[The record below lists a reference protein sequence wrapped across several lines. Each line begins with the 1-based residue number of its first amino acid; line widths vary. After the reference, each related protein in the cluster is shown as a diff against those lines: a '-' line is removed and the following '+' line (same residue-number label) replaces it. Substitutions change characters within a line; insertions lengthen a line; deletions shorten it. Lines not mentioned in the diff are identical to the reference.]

1 MPSSCTST
9 VVLLTMPP
17 SFTAAFT
24 TGESCVACWQ
34 MNRLYQLHLQNTE
47 LPAKYS
53 TLLQLREMLAI
64 KEGDADVLEQEVLG
78 SGSSFS
84 I

>member
-1 MPSSCTST
+1 M
-9 VVLLTMPP
+9 V
-17 SFTAAFT
+17 
-24 TGESCVACWQ
+24 CWQ
-34 MNRLYQLHLQNTE
+34 MDRLYQLHLANTE

-64 KEGDADVLEQEVLG
+64 KEGDADALEQEVLG

>member
-1 MPSSCTST
+1 M
-9 VVLLTMPP
+9 
-17 SFTAAFT
+17 
-24 TGESCVACWQ
+24 CVTCWQ
-34 MNRLYQLHLQNTE
+34 MDRWYQLHLANTE

-64 KEGDADVLEQEVLG
+64 KEGDADALEQEVLG